1 MENIRQ
7 AVERA
12 RETRGADGKDQRLT
26 GSAHRLQRALTDLID
41 ESVRELNVSH
51 LEAHRIIGHD
61 PADPRS
67 SSYDML
73 RTQVLRSM
81 ESVSQNVLAITSPT
95 AGCGKT
101 LTTINLALSI
111 ARQQD
116 RSVLL
121 VDMDMSKGQVAKCL
135 GLKFENGLISVLEE
149 RVTLTGALVRIRAG
163 KSSLLV
169 LPTEIAAFG
178 ASDWMTSQT
187 MELFFQRIRREFPS
201 QIVIVDLPPMLYGDG
216 VIAILPYLDC
226 VLLVAAIGTST
237 LPEIQ
242 VCMKHLQATEMARLV
257 LNKDREM
264 KSNCYYY
271 TNAGSLS

>member
-12 RETRGADGKDQRLT
+12 REARGPDGKDQRLT
-26 GSAHRLQRALTDLID
+26 GSAHRLQRVLSDLID
-41 ESVRELNVSH
+41 ESVHELNVPH
-51 LEAHRIIGHD
+51 LEAHRIIGYD

-81 ESVSQNVLAITSPT
+81 ESASQKVLAITSPT

-101 LTTINLALSI
+101 LTAINLALSI
-111 ARQQD
+111 GRQQD

-121 VDMDMSKGQVAKCL
+121 LDMDMQKGQVAKCL

-149 RVTLTGALVRIRAG
+149 RVTLTRALVRIRAG
-163 KSSLLV
+163 KSNLLV
-169 LPTEIAAFG
+169 LPTEIGAFG
-178 ASDWMTSQT
+178 SSDWMTSQA
-187 MELFFQRIRREFPS
+187 MELFFQQIRRAFPS
-201 QIVIVDLPPMLYGDG
+201 HVIIVDLPPMLYGDG
-216 VIAILPYLDC
+216 VIAILPYIDC

-242 VCMKHLQATEMARLV
+242 VCRKHLQATEMVRFV
-257 LNKDREM
+257 LNKDRET

-271 TNAGSLS
+271 TNVDL

>member
-12 RETRGADGKDQRLT
+12 REARGPDGKNQRLT
-26 GSAHRLQRALTDLID
+26 GSAHRLQRALSDLID
-41 ESVRELNVSH
+41 ESVHDLNVSH

-101 LTTINLALSI
+101 LTAINLALSI

-121 VDMDMSKGQVAKCL
+121 LDMDMQKGQVAKCL
-135 GLKFENGLISVLEE
+135 GLKCENGLISVLEE
-149 RVTLTGALVRIRAG
+149 RVTLVRALVRIRAG
-163 KSSLLV
+163 KSGLLV

-178 ASDWMTSQT
+178 SSDWMTSQA
-187 MELFFQRIRREFPS
+187 MELFFQQIRREFPS
-201 QIVIVDLPPMLYGDG
+201 HIIIVDLPPMLYGDG
-216 VIAILPYLDC
+216 VIAILPYIDC
-226 VLLVAAIGTST
+226 VLLVAAIGTTT

-242 VCMKHLQATEMARLV
+242 VCRKHLQATEMVRFV

-271 TNAGSLS
+271 TNVDL